1 MNDIKIKFHLF
12 QNKCTIS
19 LDNAPLPRY
28 SSLNSYVNRP
38 LLDMAGILLQTLSDE
53 LNDEFSLTVTGTQFE
68 QKFLK
73 DLQETH
79 SDCVSFKVEDFGVG
93 GELKDRYNRTAKDA
107 AISAMRIRKR
117 FLVRWS

>member
-38 LLDMAGILLQTLSDE
+38 LLDMAGILLETLSDE

-79 SDCVSFKVEDFGVG
+79 NDCVSFKVEDFGVG

-107 AISAMRIRKR
+107 VALSAGLGKE
-117 FLVRWS
+117 